1 MQKRIVVALVVSWAA
16 MVANPAGAA
25 VTHGP
30 PYVAGPKGGD
40 AHTHVDA
47 DPATGRISIFQDN
60 TRQAAAVHCVGE
72 GPFADLEVTH
82 VVTDP
87 ISSVKIHYADA
98 VMTENPVINIIVAG
112 SKSGWLGHGQSLGPK
127 LRESGTIDVPLRG
140 GPGTPVPGET
150 LTVIFG
156 LQVHAGCLPHPLL
169 LGLAGSRPVEGG
181 TALFPSVELD

>member
-1 MQKRIVVALVVSWAA
+1 MQTRIVVALVATWMAT
-16 MVANPAGAA
+16 VATPARAA

-30 PYVAGPKGGD
+30 PYAAGPKGGD

-72 GPFADLEVTH
+72 GPFADLEITH
-82 VVTDP
+82 VVADP
-87 ISSVKIHYADA
+87 VSSVKVNYADA
-98 VMTENPVINIIVAG
+98 VMTDNPVINVIVTG
-112 SKSGWLGHGQSLGPK
+112 SRSGWLGHGQSLGPK
-127 LRESGTIDVPLRG
+127 LHESGTIDIPLQG
-140 GPGTPVPGET
+140 GPPVPGET

-181 TALFPSVELD
+181 TALFPSVEFN